1 MLTHWTRDRE
11 GRRLSVEQAVRL
23 MTSHP
28 AGIIGFRDRGVIA
41 PGYKA
46 DVNVIDYEHLML
58 HAPEIADDLP
68 GGGRRL
74 DQRADGY
81 RYMIV
86 SGKVVTRDDK
96 PTGVLPGKLVRG
108 AQAAPVISLAA

>member
-1 MLTHWTRDRE
+1 
-11 GRRLSVEQAVRL
+11 

-28 AGIIGFRDRGVIA
+28 AGIIGLNDRGVIA

-46 DVNVIDYEHLML
+46 NINVIDHAGLTL
-58 HAPEIADDLP
+58 HAPEIIDDLP

-74 DQRADGY
+74 DQRASGY
-81 RYMIV
+81 RYMLV
-86 SGKVVTRDDK
+86 SGAIVTRDDQ

-108 AQAAPVISLAA
+108 MQSAPAELAAA